1 MWRPTISSD
10 EIWHSALSH
19 SAKGSHWKD
28 HKYIR
33 IENGRYIYDSNEG
46 TIKET
51 PEEHQRSLESYY
63 QDWKKYKGS
72 VASIHDN
79 DPEYVKY
86 RTQRK
91 KEDDAEENPWL
102 ADKMEKLESAGKKIA
117 SIGKK
122 AEPMV
127 KKAASIGRK
136 AGEAYVDAA
145 TTYGQYKR
153 KQGDAYV
160 KATKDAYEAAKP
172 IVAEA
177 AERRRKKRTRGGS
190 SGKF

>member
-33 IENGRYIYDSNEG
+33 IENGRYIYDSNKG

-63 QDWKKYKGS
+63 QNWKKYKGS

-79 DPEYVKY
+79 DPEYVEY
-86 RTQRK
+86 RTKRK

-102 ADKMEKLESAGKKIA
+102 ADKMEKLESAGKKV
-117 SIGKK
+117 
-122 AEPMV
+122 EPMT

-145 TTYGQYKR
+145 TAYGQYKR

-160 KATKDAYEAAKP
+160 KAAKDAYKTAKP

-177 AERRRKKRTRGGS
+177 AEKRRKKRTRGGS